1 MLAVGYLK
9 TKGEMFH
16 PYDYYRFKEMQYSVL
31 VNKWEVPG
39 RGGGR
44 AEGGGGMEEMKRVYY
59 PVV

>member
-44 AEGGGGMEEMKRVYY
+44 GEGGWKR
-59 PVV
+59 